1 MEALTTQNAKLSDDL
16 QARAMEIDA
25 VQVRAWQ

>member
-1 MEALTTQNAKLSDDL
+1 MEALTAQNAKLSDDL

-25 VQVRAWQ
+25 VQARA